1 MECSICYDE
10 INPQLTGKVE
20 LSCSHAF
27 HFSCLTTWFSTQ
39 ATNQLTQSCPC
50 CRHESNPHET
60 MPVNSQ
66 HATPMDEESD
76 DSDTSDDEDMF
87 DSILHAAARERAAF
101 RFAKRK
107 SQMSKDVFEAYAA
120 SKIAALY
127 RGRCARYIVSEIKDI
142 QDSLKTTTRKYF
154 VQKRN
159 IRFDKKALAFSMKA
173 LTMSYSAWRNHVASI
188 IQGAWRSHYRAS
200 SMKREVHVTDT
211 TLTVSL
217 RV

>member
-60 MPVNSQ
+60 MPVNNL
-66 HATPMDEESD
+66 TPMDEDEEEGED
-76 DSDTSDDEDMF
+76 EDEDMSMF
-87 DSILHAAARERAAF
+87 STADAAARERAAF
-101 RFAKRK
+101 RFIKLK
-107 SQMSKDVFEAYAA
+107 SQMSKDAFEAYAA

-142 QDSLKTTTRKYF
+142 QDSLQTSTRKYF

-159 IRFDKKALAFSMKA
+159 LRFDRKALAFNMKA
-173 LTMSYSAWRNHVASI
+173 LTMSYSAWRNYVASI
-188 IQGAWRSHYRAS
+188 VQRAWRKHYTAS
-200 SMKREVHVTDT
+200 KIKRQILVTDT
-211 TLTVSL
+211 TMTVTIM
-217 RV
+217 V